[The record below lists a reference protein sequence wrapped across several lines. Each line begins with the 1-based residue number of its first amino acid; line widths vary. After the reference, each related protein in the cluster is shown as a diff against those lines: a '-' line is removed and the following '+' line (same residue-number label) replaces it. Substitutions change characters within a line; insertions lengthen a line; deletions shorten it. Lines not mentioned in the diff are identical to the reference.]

1 MLLRVAVIANR
12 GLVSDGWMVEGMSLS
27 GQGDL
32 MVLAAKLGGRDTVGL
47 GLGLIHKYIITSF
60 NCILIRIDPIELGNR
75 SKTIPEA

>member
-32 MVLAAKLGGRDTVGL
+32 MVLAAKLGASRHSQG
-47 GLGLIHKYIITSF
+47 
-60 NCILIRIDPIELGNR
+60 
-75 SKTIPEA
+75 